1 MMLRKQ
7 LNGEE
12 HDTLYDLEYVQ
23 EAKDCSWQRHML
35 SDMYRISM
43 FGVDRSNYMIRK
55 NNIPGLLDASRAR
68 GLPLEINSMTI
79 SRNTA
84 TAHA

>member
-1 MMLRKQ
+1 
-7 LNGEE
+7 
-12 HDTLYDLEYVQ
+12 
-23 EAKDCSWQRHML
+23 ML

-55 NNIPGLLDASRAR
+55 NN
-68 GLPLEINSMTI
+68 EINSMTI